1 LGFFA
6 CTAWP
11 FLKQFFM
18 RSVSKLPSA
27 PLGLHD
33 RQGHRLY
40 LTTEERAAFLAAAQ
54 HFPREVRTFCVLLH
68 DTGCRVS
75 EALALTADRVDFSAK
90 ALTFETL
97 KKRKR
102 GVFRVVP
109 VPDATLDL
117 LAMVHGLRER
127 KQRQQK
133 TARLW
138 PWSRVTAWRR
148 VLEVMDAAQIADGPH
163 KCPKGLRHGYGVH
176 AISKNIPLNML
187 SKWMGHASLE
197 VTAIYANALGEEQR
211 NIAARMWS

>member
-1 LGFFA
+1 
-6 CTAWP
+6 
-11 FLKQFFM
+11 M
-18 RSVSKLPSA
+18 RSVSKTKSPS
-27 PLGLHD
+27 PSSRTGLHD
-33 RQGHRLY
+33 AKGHRLY
-40 LTTEERAAFLAAAQ
+40 LTAAERAAFLVAAQ
-54 HFPREVRTFCVLLH
+54 HFPREVRTLCVILH

-75 EALALTADRVDFSAK
+75 EALSLTPDRVDFSGK
-90 ALTFETL
+90 AVVFETL
-97 KKRKR
+97 KKRTR
-102 GVFRVVP
+102 GVFRAVP

-127 KQRQQK
+127 KKRQQK
-133 TARLW
+133 TELLW
-138 PWSRVTAWRR
+138 PWSRITAWRR
-148 VLEVMDAAQIADGPH
+148 VLEVMDAAKIKDGPH